1 LPAPFYNIDG
11 CHAIIGKIYHITI
24 QLKYSSYNDVKK
36 LSSFIIIHMILNA
49 LKADPQACYR
59 LQLVFHNSV
68 HHLQSLMSDSHDCPA
83 SSLKVLGQPLIVRNV
98 EVACNV
104 LDIDEVMI
112 PDNFSNAATLIQD
125 NFPSLDVQ
133 QFSDDNSNRLIS
145 NQKGKLD
152 VPLNTFIDYSLE
164 RGSFLIDTIMYPWDF
179 LYIMQRVMQDKI
191 VHTTISPNASVD
203 RSSIIDGPCIIEDG
217 VTIDDFCKIK
227 GPTYIGSGSFIGMG
241 SLVRKCMIGEDTTI
255 GFNCE
260 IGKSYFAG
268 NNDKLAH
275 HNVILDSI
283 IGKNVWFGGYSGTA
297 NALLNKQSIR
307 YEINGKLVDTGT
319 DHFGA
324 VVGNDCAIGAS
335 VIILPGRQV
344 PSNSIVQAGTI
355 FGKKQ

>member
-1 LPAPFYNIDG
+1 
-11 CHAIIGKIYHITI
+11 
-24 QLKYSSYNDVKK
+24 
-36 LSSFIIIHMILNA
+36 M
-49 LKADPQACYR
+49 
-59 LQLVFHNSV
+59 QLVFHNSV
-68 HHLQSLMSDSHDCPA
+68 HHLQSLISDSHDCPA
-83 SSLKVLGQPLIVRNV
+83 SSLKVFGQPLIVRNV
-98 EVACNV
+98 EVTCKV

-125 NFPSLDVQ
+125 NFPSLEVQ
-133 QFSDDNSNRLIS
+133 QFSDENESIANYNASYSIIDRYDSLSSNNNSKKLIS
-145 NQKGKLD
+145 HQKGKLD

-227 GPTYIGSGSFIGMG
+227 GPTYIGRGSFIGMG

-307 YEINGKLVDTGT
+307 YEIDGTLVDTGT

-324 VVGNDCAIGAS
+324 VVGNNCAIGAS

>member
-1 LPAPFYNIDG
+1 
-11 CHAIIGKIYHITI
+11 
-24 QLKYSSYNDVKK
+24 
-36 LSSFIIIHMILNA
+36 
-49 LKADPQACYR
+49 

-68 HHLQSLMSDSHDCPA
+68 HHLHSLISDSHDCPA
-83 SSLKVLGQPLIVRNV
+83 SSLKVFGQPLIVRNV
-98 EVACNV
+98 DVACKV
-104 LDIDEVMI
+104 LDIDQVMI
-112 PDNFSNAATLIQD
+112 PNNVPNAATLIQD
-125 NFPSLDVQ
+125 NFPSLEVE
-133 QFSDDNSNRLIS
+133 QFSDENESENVVNHKASYSIIDRYDWLSSNKNNKVIRS
-145 NQKGKLD
+145 QKGKLD
-152 VPLNTFIDYSLE
+152 VPLNILIEYSLE
-164 RGSFLIDTIMYPWDF
+164 RGSLLIDSVIYPWDF
-179 LYIMQRVMQDKI
+179 LHIMQRVMQDKI

-241 SLVRKCMIGEDTTI
+241 SLVRRCMIGEDTTI

-260 IGKSYFAG
+260 IAKSYFAG

-275 HNVILDSI
+275 HNVILDSM

-297 NALLNKQSIR
+297 NALLNKQCIR
-307 YEINGKLVDTGT
+307 YEIDGTLVDTGI

-324 VVGNDCAIGAS
+324 VVGNNCAIGAS

-344 PSNSIVQAGTI
+344 PSNSIIQAGTI